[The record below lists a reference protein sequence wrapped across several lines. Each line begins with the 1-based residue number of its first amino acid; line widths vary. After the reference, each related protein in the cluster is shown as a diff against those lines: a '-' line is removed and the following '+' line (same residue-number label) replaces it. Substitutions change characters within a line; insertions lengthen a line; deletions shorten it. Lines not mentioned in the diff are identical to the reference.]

1 MYVSLFLKLV
11 IGLVALL
18 TVVRLL
24 GKKELAQLTP
34 YDFVYTLVLGG
45 ILEESLFDEKVK
57 VTHFLFGIALWAMLI
72 YLIEKATKKWNPVRV
87 LLKGKT
93 VKLISNGKLD
103 MHAFDKH
110 HLEMEQ
116 LRLGLRKQGVFSLRE
131 VRDMFLE
138 PSGNLTINKYKNYD
152 AVTNGDLADGAKN
165 EEPTVLLIDE
175 GVIKE
180 DVLSFAGKDRAWLM
194 DELKKKGLPNPEEI
208 AYGEWSKTE
217 GFFIKTYS

>member
-1 MYVSLFLKLV
+1 MYVDLFLKLV
-11 IGLVALL
+11 IGFGVLL
-18 TVVRLL
+18 TVIRLL

-45 ILEESLFDEKVK
+45 ILEESLFDDKVK
-57 VTHFLFGIALWAMLI
+57 VTHFLFGITLWAVLI
-72 YLIEKATKKWNPVRV
+72 YVIEKATKRWNLVRV

-93 VKLISNGKLD
+93 VKLISNGELD
-103 MHAFDKH
+103 MHAFDKN

-116 LRLGLRKQGVFSLRE
+116 LRSALRKQGVFSLRE

-152 AVTNGDLADGAKN
+152 VVTNGDLTEGAKD

-175 GVIKE
+175 GVVKE
-180 DVLSFAGKDRAWLM
+180 DVLNFAGKDRAWLM
-194 DELKKKGLPNPEEI
+194 DELRKKGLPDPEEI
-208 AYGEWSKTE
+208 AYGEWSDSE
-217 GFFIKTYS
+217 GLFIKTYS

>member
-1 MYVSLFLKLV
+1 MYVGLFLKLV
-11 IGLVALL
+11 IGLAALL

-45 ILEESLFDEKVK
+45 ILEESLFDEKVQ
-57 VTHFLFGIALWAMLI
+57 VTHFLFGIAVWATLI

-93 VKLISNGKLD
+93 VQLIRNGELD
-103 MHAFDKH
+103 MHVFDKY

-116 LRLGLRKQGVFSLRE
+116 LRTALREQGVFSLRE

-138 PSGNLTINKYKNYD
+138 PSGNLTINKYKNYNT
-152 AVTNGDLADGAKN
+152 VTNGDLVDGAN
-165 EEPTVLLIDE
+165 DEEPTVLLIDE

-180 DVLSFAGKDRAWLM
+180 DVLSFAGKDRAWLIG
-194 DELKKKGLPNPEEI
+194 ELKKKNLPTPEEI

-217 GFFIKTYS
+217 GFFIKTY